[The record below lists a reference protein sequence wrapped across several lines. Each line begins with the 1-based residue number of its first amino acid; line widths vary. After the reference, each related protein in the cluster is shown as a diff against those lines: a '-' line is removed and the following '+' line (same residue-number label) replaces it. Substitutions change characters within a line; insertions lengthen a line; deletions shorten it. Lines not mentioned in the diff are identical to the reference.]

1 MYKKISSI
9 PLVILCGG
17 KSSRME
23 SDKSLIPFGKHPT
36 LIQYQYAKYSLVFEN
51 IYLSTKENK
60 FEFINSENII
70 IDKNPIFSPM
80 VALNSVFEYLNEEKI
95 FVITVDMPLIDINTI
110 YKTIDFSLNSNYEI
124 IVAKD
129 EKYTHNLCGIFHKS
143 IKNKIEYC
151 LINNIHKINYLIKD
165 SNHYE
170 FFIENN
176 QQFLNINFPNDYEI
190 AKNILDKKE

>member
-23 SDKSLIPFGKHPT
+23 SNKSLIPFGNHPT
-36 LIQYQYAKYSLVFEN
+36 LSQYQYAKYSLVFEN

-60 FEFINSENII
+60 FEFINSKNII

-80 VALNSVFEYLNEEKI
+80 VALNSIFEFLNEDKI
-95 FVITVDMPLIDINTI
+95 FIITVDMPLIKTETI
-110 YKTIDFSLNSNYEI
+110 YQIIDFSLNSNFEI
-124 IVAKD
+124 VVAKD
-129 EKYTHNLCGIFHKS
+129 EKNTHNLCGIFDKS

-151 LINNIHKINYLIKD
+151 LKNDIHKINYLIKN
-165 SNHYE
+165 SKYKE
-170 FFIENN
+170 LFIKNNN
-176 QQFLNINFPNDYEI
+176 QFININFPNDYEI